1 MNNLNVVAIKYD
13 CILDNNNRVFH
24 KKDKPILIGKIYFKN
39 DYYHAT
45 NTNGIHIEGEKEFEK
60 LFLKFL
66 IFQGI
71 IQK

>member
-1 MNNLNVVAIKYD
+1 MNSLNIVAYKYN

-24 KKDKPILIGKIYFKN
+24 KKDKTTFLGKIYFKN

-45 NTNGIHIEGEKEFEK
+45 NNNGIHIEGEKEFET
-60 LFLKFL
+60 LLMKFL

-71 IQK
+71 IQQ